1 MLALEAGPIGGDG
14 LNFVEIIARKRD
26 GLELSPAEIQAFV
39 RGASNGHLGDE
50 QLAAMLMAICI
61 RGASAGETQ
70 ALVEEMRD
78 SGARW
83 RVGESFPEAV
93 DKHSTGGVG
102 DTVSLAFAPLVA
114 SCGVPVVMMAG
125 GGLGHTQGTLDKLSA
140 IPGFRPA
147 GTYAQAKGLLE
158 KCGICFATQS
168 DEIAP
173 ADRRLYLLRDLTGT
187 VPSLPLIVASI
198 MSKKLAVGANR
209 LVLDV
214 KMGSGAFCKTPE
226 AARELADAL
235 VRVAVQAGVQVRA
248 VISDMSQPLGDRL
261 GCASEVR
268 AALDVLAGRGD
279 FRLREL
285 TLELAAEAL
294 VLAGRKPEAARA
306 ELQRK
311 LAGGAALAAYD
322 VMVRAHGGD
331 PDEAKLAR
339 PRTVVV
345 VTATRPG
352 FVASV
357 DAEALGWIAVSLGAG
372 RRRLAEQLD
381 LAAGVVVRARVG
393 DRVAPGQPLA
403 TLELGD
409 RQVDAGALA
418 ARTAEAF
425 VIAEQAPEL
434 RPLVSARLGGSA

>member
-1 MLALEAGPIGGDG
+1 
-14 LNFVEIIARKRD
+14 LNFVEIIVRKRD

-61 RGASAGETQ
+61 RGASAKETQ

-83 RVGESFPEAV
+83 QVGARFPEAV

-102 DTVSLAFAPLVA
+102 DTVSLVFAPLVA
-114 SCGVPVVMMAG
+114 SCGVPVMMMAG
-125 GGLGHTQGTLDKLSA
+125 AGLGHTQGTLDKLGA

-147 GTYAQAKGLLE
+147 GTHAQATGLLE
-158 KCGICFATQS
+158 RCGVCFAAQS
-168 DEIAP
+168 EEIAP

-214 KMGSGAFCKTPE
+214 KTGSGAFCKTPE

-235 VRVAVQAGVQVRA
+235 VRVAVQAGVEVRA

-268 AALDVLAGRGD
+268 AALEVLAGRGD
-279 FRLREL
+279 SRLREL
-285 TLELAAEAL
+285 TLELAVEAL
-294 VLAGRKPEAARA
+294 ALAGRGPEAARA
-306 ELQRK
+306 ELGRK

-322 VMVRAHGGD
+322 AMVRAHGGD

-339 PRTVVV
+339 SRTAVV
-345 VTATRPG
+345 VTAARPG
-352 FVASV
+352 FVAAV

-372 RRRLAEQLD
+372 RRRLGEQVD
-381 LAAGVVVRARVG
+381 VAAGVVVRARVG

-403 TLELGD
+403 TLELGE
-409 RQVDAGALA
+409 RQVDAAALA
-418 ARTAEAF
+418 ARAAGAF
-425 VIAEQAPEL
+425 AIAEEAPEL
-434 RPLVSARLGGSA
+434 RPLISARMGGSA